1 MCTLTHI
8 DIYMHIHTY
17 INNTACIGQNQG
29 YTLQSAYMGYMHKLP
44 NVSELYLEYYCNN
57 TLCLLN
63 Y

>member
-1 MCTLTHI
+1 
-8 DIYMHIHTY
+8 MHIHTY